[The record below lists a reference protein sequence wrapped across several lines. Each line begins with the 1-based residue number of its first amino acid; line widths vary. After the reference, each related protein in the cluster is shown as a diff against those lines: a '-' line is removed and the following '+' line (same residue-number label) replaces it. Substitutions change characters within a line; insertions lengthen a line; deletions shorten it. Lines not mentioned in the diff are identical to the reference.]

1 MPQQSEM
8 AAPARTKTLQLAL
21 SPKVQLPDLQ
31 KTLKIKKIVGI
42 HGCRT
47 CGLVGLDLA
56 LKVSN
61 SPFSEV
67 EGGAIKDVFLP
78 I

>member
-1 MPQQSEM
+1 MPQQSEV
-8 AAPARTKTLQLAL
+8 AAPVRTKTAQMTL

-31 KTLKIKKIVGI
+31 KTLEKIVGI

-47 CGLVGLDLA
+47 CGLVGLDLI

-61 SPFSEV
+61 PSPFSEV